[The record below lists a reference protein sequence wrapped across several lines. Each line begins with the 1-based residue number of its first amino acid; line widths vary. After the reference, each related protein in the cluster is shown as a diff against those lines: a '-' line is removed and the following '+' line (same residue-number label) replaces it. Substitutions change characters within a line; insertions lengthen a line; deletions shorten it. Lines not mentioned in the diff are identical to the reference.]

1 MEFAAVFGFNSP
13 HLWMVGGAPVTKS
26 CAEAIGADGCS
37 ETAAASV
44 ELAGCL
50 AGEKQEGS

>member
-1 MEFAAVFGFNSP
+1 MDGRRV
-13 HLWMVGGAPVTKS
+13 PVTKS
-26 CAEAIGADGCS
+26 YAEAIGADGCG